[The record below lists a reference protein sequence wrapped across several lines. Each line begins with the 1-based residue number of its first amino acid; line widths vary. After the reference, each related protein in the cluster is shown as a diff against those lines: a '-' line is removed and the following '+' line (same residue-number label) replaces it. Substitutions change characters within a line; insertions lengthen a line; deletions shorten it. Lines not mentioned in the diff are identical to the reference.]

1 MTRATRPG
9 EVVDHTGNG
18 EDALPTEAQ
27 RARRHRILRA
37 AAELATEGGFDAVQM
52 REVAERADVAL
63 GALYRYFPSKIHLL
77 VSVLADEMDE
87 LHDRLKAASA
97 GPESPAERVSAV
109 LQRAVRAL
117 GRNPSLYGAVIRAMM
132 FGDES
137 TTAENAIVSSRME
150 AIITRAM
157 TYGVGEPTPQDTAV
171 ARLIGK
177 IWLADI
183 LSWLD
188 GRSDVTEMESD
199 LELAVQLLVGRR

>member
-1 MTRATRPG
+1 MARTAG
-9 EVVDHTGNG
+9 AGDLVDITGSSD
-18 EDALPTEAQ
+18 DAIPTEAQ
-27 RARRHRILRA
+27 RERRRRILRA
-37 AAELATEGGFDAVQM
+37 AADLATEGGFDAVQM

-63 GALYRYFPSKIHLL
+63 GTLYRYFPSKIHLL

-97 GPESPAERVSAV
+97 GPESPADRVFAV

-137 TTAENAIVSSRME
+137 TTAENTVVSSRME

-157 TYGVGEPTPQDTAV
+157 TYGVGEPTEDDVAI

-183 LSWLD
+183 LSWLA
-188 GRSDVTEMESD
+188 GRSDVKQMESD
-199 LELAVQLLVGRR
+199 LELAVHLLVGRR

>member
-1 MTRATRPG
+1 MKAG
-9 EVVDHTGNG
+9 EAVDVAGNG
-18 EDALPTEAQ
+18 DEALPTQAQ
-27 RARRHRILRA
+27 RARRRRILQA

-63 GALYRYFPSKIHLL
+63 GTLYRYFPSKIHLL

-97 GPESPAERVSAV
+97 GPESPAERVFGV

-137 TTAENAIVSSRME
+137 TTTENAIVSSRME
-150 AIITRAM
+150 AMITRAM
-157 TYGVGEPTPQDTAV
+157 TYGVGEPTEQDAAI

-183 LSWLD
+183 LSWLA
-188 GRSDVTEMESD
+188 GRSDVKEMESD
-199 LELAVQLLVGRR
+199 LELAVNLLVGRR

>member
-1 MTRATRPG
+1 MTRAG
-9 EVVDHTGNG
+9 DVVDLVGNG
-18 EDALPTEAQ
+18 EEALPTEAQ
-27 RARRHRILRA
+27 RARRGRILQA

-63 GALYRYFPSKIHLL
+63 GTLYRYFPSKIHLL
-77 VSVLADEMDE
+77 VSVLADEMEE
-87 LHDRLKAASA
+87 LHGRLKGASA

-117 GRNPSLYGAVIRAMM
+117 GRNPNLYGAVVRAMM

-137 TTAENAIVSSRME
+137 TTAENTVVSSRME

-157 TYGVGEPTPQDTAV
+157 TYGVGEPTEEDFAI

-177 IWLADI
+177 VWLADI
-183 LSWLD
+183 LSWLA
-188 GRSDVTEMESD
+188 GRSDVEQMESD
-199 LELAVQLLVGRR
+199 LELAVRLLVGKR

>member
-1 MTRATRPG
+1 MAVEAGT
-9 EVVDHTGNG
+9 E
-18 EDALPTEAQ
+18 ESLPTEAQ
-27 RARRHRILRA
+27 RERRRRILRA

-63 GALYRYFPSKIHLL
+63 GTLYRYFPSKIHLL
-77 VSVLADEMDE
+77 VSVLADEMEE

-97 GPESPAERVSAV
+97 GPESPADRVFGV

-137 TTAENAIVSSRME
+137 TTTENMVVSSRME

-157 TYGVGEPTPQDTAV
+157 TYGVGEPTPDDIAI

-183 LSWLD
+183 LSWLA
-188 GRSDVTEMESD
+188 GRSDVKAMESD
-199 LELAVQLLVGRR
+199 LELAVHLLVGRR